1 MANKFLAE
9 LQAALEN
16 HEPTE
21 EILKDAPEVGNTELE
36 SQKKAVDT
44 DGNPEAPGDP
54 EATPAGGKEEDPK
67 VSELPA
73 EKDSSLPNA
82 DDVPAPGDENGNP
95 APATE
100 AFGSPSGESMKKVNG
115 MSHTEIIKIA
125 VPFYCMKKGI
135 AINADRTMDEYA
147 NGEPDPDGDDD
158 DFYYDKIH
166 FRLTKTSAGPVIEC
180 IKSYNMDRTHADDRK
195 NSSTLADVGSVKFCK
210 IKKNGKSQRFMV
222 TYLSAEKLAKFA
234 AAKLDY
240 DANAAKDAAKREAK
254 MEKAQP
260 ASESLEVGKDT
271 LNDFPQERDLHKN
284 RNLIPLQQE
293 KDAQDASGNTGD
305 PAENKQTPVSP
316 SGEPKEATLDKAVQD
331 SYDESGHTET
341 PGVNGTPVSKSG
353 DSKPLPKNEFE
364 KAADDKDGNPEAPG
378 VPGDPAPSFESF
390 IAACEQLVTEVKPGS
405 VIVPETMSL
414 ESYAYELGMGE
425 IASRAVE
432 ADLTAAER
440 RALKDSDFGL
450 PDQRK
455 WPLNDAN
462 HVRSAIQHF
471 HWCPKENQ
479 RELAKN
485 ILKAMRKFGMK
496 DVEVSEGNPFIAYY
510 PEAKVV
516 ARKKPEKKAQ

>member
-1 MANKFLAE
+1 MANKFLEE

-21 EILKDAPEVGNTELE
+21 EIMKDASEVGKTELE
-36 SQKKAVDT
+36 SQKKAVDA
-44 DGNPEAPGDP
+44 DGNPEGPGDP
-54 EATPAGGKEEDPK
+54 EATPVGGKEEDPK

-73 EKDSSLPNA
+73 EKDASLPNA
-82 DDVPAPGDENGNP
+82 ENVPAPGDENGTP

-100 AFGSPSGESMKKVNG
+100 GFFGPSKESVLEASKLSGDKLIAEAIKAYEFLSKKGVDSVRTKQEYDQHKIEGNFDPYKDDAEEFYPKEIVLKKIGDDTVMFCTKSIETEWQKYSQGEIMFIPSGGRGVLLKAWNIERQQKLVAKMYDKQKKTAAEQPAAESM
-115 MSHTEIIKIA
+115 
-125 VPFYCMKKGI
+125 
-135 AINADRTMDEYA
+135 
-147 NGEPDPDGDDD
+147 
-158 DFYYDKIH
+158 
-166 FRLTKTSAGPVIEC
+166 
-180 IKSYNMDRTHADDRK
+180 
-195 NSSTLADVGSVKFCK
+195 
-210 IKKNGKSQRFMV
+210 
-222 TYLSAEKLAKFA
+222 
-234 AAKLDY
+234 
-240 DANAAKDAAKREAK
+240 
-254 MEKAQP
+254 
-260 ASESLEVGKDT
+260 EVGKDT
-271 LNDFPQERDLHKN
+271 LTDFPQERDLHKN
-284 RNLIPLQQE
+284 HNLIPLQQE
-293 KDAQDASGNTGD
+293 KDAQDDSGNTGD

-331 SYDESGHTET
+331 SYDKSGHTET

-378 VPGDPAPSFESF
+378 VNGDPAPSFESF
-390 IAACEQLVTEVKPGS
+390 IAACEQLVTEAKPGT
-405 VIVPETMSL
+405 VNVPETMSL

-450 PDQRK
+450 PEQRK
-455 WPLNDAN
+455 WPLNDEN

-496 DVEVSEGNPFIAYY
+496 DVEVSEGNPFYAYY
-510 PEAKVV
+510 PEAKLVP
-516 ARKKPEKKAQ
+516 RKKPEKKAQ